1 MTAGVLK
8 TAEKYVHFN
17 VPGVFIFVYYTAAFT
32 GNVNTGH
39 VNLQKSIDNVP
50 AVWRK
55 KKKKG
60 HLLVMLSIFNSA
72 GSFSFSRG

>member
-32 GNVNTGH
+32 GNVNTGL

-50 AVWRK
+50 AVWRRK
-55 KKKKG
+55 KKKKERT
-60 HLLVMLSIFNSA
+60 LI
-72 GSFSFSRG
+72 GSVVNI